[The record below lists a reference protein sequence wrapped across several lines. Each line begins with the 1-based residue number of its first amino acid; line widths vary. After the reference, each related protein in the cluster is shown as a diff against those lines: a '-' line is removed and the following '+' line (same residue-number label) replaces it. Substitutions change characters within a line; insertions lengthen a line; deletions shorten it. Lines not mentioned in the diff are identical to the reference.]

1 MQAPKPSKPV
11 TGSAA
16 LAHDHDQAAQALHAQ
31 RPWLAHYPPGVPA
44 DIDSSAYASLAQL
57 LGDAFVR
64 YAQRPAFCFMERE
77 YSYAEIDRYSAQ
89 LAGYLQSLGLQQG
102 DRVAVMLPNIIQYPV
117 AAAAVMRAGLVLVN
131 INPLYT
137 VRELEHQLQDC
148 GAKAMVVLEQ
158 FAASLQQCIAKTP
171 LEHVVLASVGDLLG
185 PIKGTLVNWV
195 LRQRRKAVPAFELP
209 GAVRFN
215 AALRMGGRTGLR
227 TPVMAHSDL
236 ALLQYTGGTTG
247 VSKGAMLTHG
257 NVIANA
263 LQSEAWN
270 RPAIADIAERE
281 PITSVCA
288 LPLYHI
294 FGFTVGMMMSMRNGG
309 KAILIPNP
317 RDLDATL
324 KALRG
329 QRIHIFPA
337 VNTLFNALLHHPQ
350 FDSVDWSHL
359 RIAGGGGTA
368 VQQAVAKEWLA
379 RTGCAICEGYG
390 LSEASPSVSCNP
402 VDSKTFTGTIGLPM
416 SSTWL
421 QCIDEGDQPVPL
433 GQPGEIAIKGPQLM
447 VGYWQRPEDTAASMT
462 ADGYFRTGDIGVMDE
477 RGYVKIVDRK
487 KDMVLVSGFNVYPNE
502 VEDVVALLPGV
513 RECAVVGMPDDKT
526 GEAIKLVI
534 VKKDDSLTEAQV
546 RSFLKEQLTGYKRP
560 KIIEFRDDLP
570 KNPVGKVL
578 RRELRVSDAD
588 RSV

>member
-1 MQAPKPSKPV
+1 MQPIPSFNAREIVMHASSNAFVP
-11 TGSAA
+11 SHAEA
-16 LAHDHDQAAQALHAQ
+16 LQ
-31 RPWLAHYPPGVPA
+31 RPWLAHYPDGVPA
-44 DIDSSAYASLAQL
+44 DIDASEYASLAHL
-57 LGDAFVR
+57 LEDAFAR
-64 YAQRPAFCFMERE
+64 FSERSAFRFMERE

-89 LAGYLQSLGLQQG
+89 LAAYLQSLGLQKG
-102 DRVAVMLPNIIQYPV
+102 DRVAVMLPNTIHYPI

-131 INPLYT
+131 VNPLYT
-137 VRELEHQLQDC
+137 QRELEHQLQDC

-158 FAASLQQCIAKTP
+158 FAASVQQCMAHTP

-185 PIKGTLVNWV
+185 PIKGRLVNWV
-195 LRQRRKAVPAFELP
+195 LRKRHKAVPAFDLP
-209 GAVRFN
+209 GAVRFR
-215 AALRMGGRTGLR
+215 AAMRIGERAGLR
-227 TPVMAHSDL
+227 TPVMAHGDL

-270 RPAIADIAERE
+270 RPAIADIEGRE
-281 PITSVCA
+281 QITSVCA

-402 VDSKTFTGTIGLPM
+402 VDSKNFTGTIGLPM

-421 QCIDEGDQPVPL
+421 QCIDESDQPVPL

-447 VGYWQRPEDTAASMT
+447 VGYWQRPEETAASMT

-477 RGYVKIVDRK
+477 RGFVKIVDRK

-502 VEDVVALLPGV
+502 VEDVVAMLPGV
-513 RECAVVGMPDDKT
+513 RECAVVGVPDATT
-526 GEAIKLVI
+526 GEAIKLV
-534 VKKDDSLTEAQV
+534 VVRKDKALTEAMV
-546 RSFLKEQLTGYKRP
+546 RSYAKEHLTGYKRP
-560 KIIEFRDDLP
+560 KIVEFRDELP
-570 KNPVGKVL
+570 KNAVGKVL
-578 RRELRVSDAD
+578 RRELRNA
-588 RSV
+588 